1 MSVISIHNL
10 TFGYEESLNNVFDHI
25 TLNMDS
31 SWKLGLIGK
40 NGSGKTTLLKIL
52 LGELACK
59 GNVIS
64 NKNFFYFPYDI
75 DNKNELVL
83 EIIKEHCHKEDWEIM
98 KELNLIDFD
107 TELIYSPFNMLSF
120 GEQTKVMLCSM
131 FLIEDAFLLLD
142 EPTNHLDAKTRS
154 VVSAYLK
161 KKNGFILVSHY
172 RQLLNEVCDHIIS
185 INKSTIDVMSGNYD
199 VWKEAFDNREQFE
212 IMQRDKIIKDINR
225 LESASK
231 NTANWSNKV
240 EKSKFNTKNSGL
252 SVDRGYVGHKSAKM
266 MKKAKTIEKRMN
278 RQKEEKENLLGDFEH
293 TFSLKIKAERY
304 RAEKMGY
311 VHNLSLSYYDKEI
324 FGGISFDICSGDR
337 IVLSGKN
344 GCGKTSLIKI
354 LLGEQEKS
362 AGEFKINNDVKISY
376 VSQSDD
382 NLKGSLS
389 DYALKNNV
397 DLNLMLSILNK
408 LNVQGDCFLGRIEN
422 FSKGQ
427 RRKLQLAKSLCEKAH
442 LYIWDEPLNYLDIDS
457 RMQLENLILE
467 YKPTMI
473 FVEHDEAFSK
483 KIANKI
489 IEM

>member
-1 MSVISIHNL
+1 
-10 TFGYEESLNNVFDHI
+10 
-25 TLNMDS
+25 
-31 SWKLGLIGK
+31 
-40 NGSGKTTLLKIL
+40 
-52 LGELACK
+52 
-59 GNVIS
+59 
-64 NKNFFYFPYDI
+64 
-75 DNKNELVL
+75 
-83 EIIKEHCHKEDWEIM
+83 
-98 KELNLIDFD
+98 
-107 TELIYSPFNMLSF
+107 MLSF
-120 GEQTKVMLCSM
+120 GEQTKVMLCTM

-185 INKSTIDVMSGNYD
+185 INKNSIDVMSGNYN
-199 VWKEAFDNREQFE
+199 VWKKAFDNREKFE
-212 IMQRDKIIKDINR
+212 SGQRDKIIKDINR
-225 LESASK
+225 LEAASK
-231 NTANWSNKV
+231 NTSDWSNKA

-266 MKKAKTIEKRMN
+266 MKKAKVIEKRIN
-278 RQKEEKENLLGDFEH
+278 RQKAQKENLLGDFEH
-293 TFSLKIKAERY
+293 TFSLKIKNERY
-304 RAEKMGY
+304 RAEKIGY
-311 VHNLSLSYYDKEI
+311 VHNLSLFYYDKKI
-324 FGGISFDICSGDR
+324 FDSISFDICSGDR
-337 IVLSGKN
+337 IILTGKN

-362 AGEFKINNDVKISY
+362 AGEFKINNDVMISY

-382 NLKGSLS
+382 DFNGCLS

-408 LNVQGDCFLGRIEN
+408 LNFQSDCFSNRIEN
-422 FSKGQ
+422 ISKGQ
-427 RRKLQLAKSLCEKAH
+427 KRKLQLAKSLCERAH

-457 RMQLENLILE
+457 RIQLENLILE

-473 FVEHDEAFSK
+473 FVEHDETFSE